1 MSDDSFIREVNE
13 ELRQDKVQ
21 EAWSKFGRWLL
32 IGVAILL
39 VATAAYVGWDR
50 YQAAQANVSGDRY
63 LVALDLAAAG
73 QPDEAVAA
81 LEALIADGHG
91 AYPDLARMRI
101 GSIREAQGQPQ
112 EAVAAFDAV
121 AGDSS
126 APQPIRDMAA
136 VRAAYI
142 LVDSGT
148 VDDVRARV
156 ERLTGDSEPLRFP
169 AREAIALA
177 AWKAGDTETASGLF
191 QQLVD
196 DAGASNGIS
205 ARARLMLDV
214 IASGAPAA
222 EGAAPAAPQPATD
235 QPAAEAPVPPA
246 QPAAPATPAPPATGA
261 AAPENGLAPD
271 TATPATGM
279 PAAGAAPTVTLPTT
293 DLGLG
298 GADVLPSGAAPAV
311 EDAAPAS
318 DTPEPSGTPP
328 AVSEPAAPAGD
339 PVAPQG
345 TVN

>member
-32 IGVAILL
+32 IGVVILL

-50 YQAAQANVSGDRY
+50 YQAAQADASGDRY

-101 GSIREAQGQPQ
+101 GSVRVAQGQPQ

-121 AGDSS
+121 AADSG

-136 VRAAYI
+136 VRAAYV

-148 VDDVRARV
+148 VDDVRERV

-169 AREAIALA
+169 AREAVALA
-177 AWKAGDTETASGLF
+177 AWKAGDIETAFGLF

-214 IASGAPAA
+214 IAAGAPAA
-222 EGAAPAAPQPATD
+222 EGAAPAAPQAATE
-235 QPAAEAPVPPA
+235 QPV
-246 QPAAPATPAPPATGA
+246 PAAPAPAPAVEAPASPDGGA
-261 AAPENGLAPD
+261 VVAPESVPTAEPAAPAS
-271 TATPATGM
+271 
-279 PAAGAAPTVTLPTT
+279 GAAPSITMPTT

-298 GADVLPSGAAPAV
+298 GADVLPSEAAPAV
-311 EDAAPAS
+311 EDTAPVADQPQEPAS
-318 DTPEPSGTPP
+318 DIPP
-328 AVSEPAAPAGD
+328 ALSEPAAPAGE

-345 TVN
+345 GVN